1 MLNSDKASMTGPD
14 RGSMGMLARFGSVI
28 GEVLGG
34 KGESR
39 SAERGAIIAFLVRV
53 ASAGLLYLS
62 QIVLARWMGGFEYGI
77 YVFVWTWVLVLGG
90 LSNLGIATLMMRLVP
105 EYREHG
111 EYSLL
116 RGLLWTGRLLPIAA
130 ATGVAALGFMT
141 LYVWGHL
148 LANYYLLPAF
158 IALACIPMV
167 TLSDIQDGIGR
178 GRGWLVEALLP
189 PYVLRPLMVLFAMGI
204 GHELGWPM
212 SAVTAA
218 GCAVAGTWLAAIVQT
233 VLVTRRLQ
241 AEVPAGPSEHRIGD
255 WLGTSLP
262 LLAITFSEI
271 LLQNTDVLVI
281 SKLMSPQDVG
291 IYFAA
296 AKTMSLVMF
305 VHYAVG
311 SAMANRFAAL
321 NARGDRDGLVRTV
334 RTAVNWTFW
343 PSLAAALVIL
353 ALGQPLLWLFGPQ
366 FQAGYPVM
374 MVLVVGFVAR
384 AAAGPSEFLLNMLGQ
399 QRASACVAI
408 AVAALNIGLNI
419 ALVPLYGL
427 TGAAAATATS
437 LVTGAIL
444 NTTIARVRLGLNI
457 AIWDNLGRP
466 RA

>member
-1 MLNSDKASMTGPD
+1 
-14 RGSMGMLARFGSVI
+14 
-28 GEVLGG
+28 
-34 KGESR
+34 
-39 SAERGAIIAFLVRV
+39 
-53 ASAGLLYLS
+53 
-62 QIVLARWMGGFEYGI
+62 
-77 YVFVWTWVLVLGG
+77 
-90 LSNLGIATLMMRLVP
+90 
-105 EYREHG
+105 
-111 EYSLL
+111 
-116 RGLLWTGRLLPIAA
+116 
-130 ATGVAALGFMT
+130 
-141 LYVWGHL
+141 
-148 LANYYLLPAF
+148 
-158 IALACIPMV
+158 
-167 TLSDIQDGIGR
+167 
-178 GRGWLVEALLP
+178 
-189 PYVLRPLMVLFAMGI
+189 
-204 GHELGWPM
+204 
-212 SAVTAA
+212 
-218 GCAVAGTWLAAIVQT
+218 
-233 VLVTRRLQ
+233 
-241 AEVPAGPSEHRIGD
+241 
-255 WLGTSLP
+255 
-262 LLAITFSEI
+262 
-271 LLQNTDVLVI
+271 
-281 SKLMSPQDVG
+281 MSPQDVG